1 MKSQIKRKLMLTL
14 VALSTLAV
22 FSVTLAAQEPALAG
36 GNSSAQVKK
45 TTTTHRRRTVRRRRA
60 PTTTSRTATT
70 PASTVLSVPRGTN
83 LKVRLNETLSSKESR
98 VGDRFTVTV
107 IDPVKYN
114 EATVYGH
121 ISSIQKSGKV
131 QGRTSMN
138 LDFDRISTSDGR
150 SSVIHGYVSRVY
162 GEGGRADNE
171 GGVESGSRT
180 KQAVKR
186 GGIGAAAGAIIGGIA
201 GGGKGAAIGLLI
213 GGAGG
218 AGSLA
223 VQGSKELKLENGTEL
238 LVTITR

>member
-1 MKSQIKRKLMLTL
+1 MRLEFSRKFVLALFVVIALLSMSL
-14 VALSTLAV
+14 VAV
-22 FSVTLAAQEPALAG
+22 AQETIPTG
-36 GNSSAQVKK
+36 GTTK
-45 TTTTHRRRTVRRRRA
+45 TQPKRTTRRRPVRRAARRSTPKPA
-60 PTTTSRTATT
+60 PTATT
-70 PASTVLSVPRGTN
+70 VNVTVGTS

-114 EATVYGH
+114 EATIQGH

-131 QGRTSMN
+131 KGRTSMN
-138 LDFDRISTSDGR
+138 LDFDRITMPDGR
-150 SSVIHGYVSRVY
+150 TGVLHGYVSRVY
-162 GEGGRADNE
+162 GEGAGQADNE

-238 LVTITR
+238 LIKVTR